1 MMDQQTGASS
11 DMKCR
16 CILGVVFT
24 LCDLI
29 LVTIHVQ
36 GAPAGEG
43 FCAFKCSEISRSLVL
58 LESCGI
64 KNDIRN
70 RFLSS

>member
-29 LVTIHVQ
+29 PVTIHVQ
-36 GAPAGEG
+36 
-43 FCAFKCSEISRSLVL
+43 CALPEKVFVLLNVPKSLVHW
-58 LESCGI
+58 C
-64 KNDIRN
+64 
-70 RFLSS
+70 F